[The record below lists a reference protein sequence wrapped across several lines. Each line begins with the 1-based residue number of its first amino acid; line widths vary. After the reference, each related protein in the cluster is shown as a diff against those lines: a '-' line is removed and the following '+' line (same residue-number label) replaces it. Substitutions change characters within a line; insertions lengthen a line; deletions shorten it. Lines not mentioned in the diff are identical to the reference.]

1 MGRSWLWLQQ
11 LRRVRDP
18 QG

>member
-11 LRRVRDP
+11 LLQVRDP

>member
-1 MGRSWLWLQQ
+1 MGRSWLRLQP